1 MQIDMSKATDKQL
14 AIIRF
19 DDPMATKADRTDAE
33 NEALRRQVRRSGKPI
48 MVTKRSQGFRR

>member
-33 NEALRRQVRRSGKPI
+33 NEALRRQVRRSGKLVKLTGR
-48 MVTKRSQGFRR
+48 MEFKR